1 MQNLI
6 NSLTKSTP
14 KLPDFPSIHRSN
26 STIAPSS
33 LLQSSFFKISGN
45 YTFFIEPKL
54 SSKEKENNSLTQ
66 SNIVIINAFTD
77 FSCKYAIAFS
87 CKWYRIINEKSYIL
101 PINSNTFQLS
111 AFEIGCSLKCEVKSE
126 EDDYKGVAILS
137 IGPINSDEMLRSDVE
152 NIVESSQSKYSVLL
166 VNEIRD
172 LKGKERFVFL
182 VNKENFKLFSMNNT
196 SETRNLIEIQYSIN
210 LPEIEVDYS
219 DSLRITLIFKAD
231 NPDYEKIRGF
241 LSIKDTKEKLRLGIV
256 FENKNIRD
264 VFLMVFRCL
273 SAKKYLINNKIIE
286 EFGDLD
292 KFLNIQQKNKGFNS
306 YSITDILMEIE
317 KLKKKNDQILQE
329 NKELSLETSRSS
341 ENQHK
346 SSIHSVNSKENTIK
360 IIEEKR
366 LLEKKVYELE
376 STIKEMKKPEKLFQ
390 EFDMKQSFLSD
401 ISMIEKFGRDDNITA
416 RDFDLENENSLLKN
430 ENSLLKNENSSLKNE
445 NSSLKNEKRALLEK
459 IQSNN
464 EGFELKMM
472 NEMLK
477 MEVNTYKVQRES
489 QMKEIAHLKETLE
502 RCNAKRNLEGTP
514 QTKNKTNFED
524 LREKVWF

>member
-1 MQNLI
+1 M
-6 NSLTKSTP
+6 
-14 KLPDFPSIHRSN
+14 
-26 STIAPSS
+26 
-33 LLQSSFFKISGN
+33 
-45 YTFFIEPKL
+45 
-54 SSKEKENNSLTQ
+54 
-66 SNIVIINAFTD
+66 
-77 FSCKYAIAFS
+77 
-87 CKWYRIINEKSYIL
+87 

-126 EDDYKGVAILS
+126 EDDYKGVAILG
-137 IGPINSDEMLRSDVE
+137 IGPIIPDEMLRSDVE
-152 NIVESSQSKYSVLL
+152 NILESSQSKYSVLL

-182 VNKENFKLFSMNNT
+182 VNKENLRLFSSNNN
-196 SETRNLIEIQYSIN
+196 SETRNLLEIQYSRYI
-210 LPEIEVDYS
+210 PEIDIDYS

-241 LSIKDTKEKLRLGIV
+241 LSIKETGNFKEKLRLGVV

-273 SAKKYLINNKIIE
+273 AAKKYLINNKIID

-292 KFLNIQQKNKGFNS
+292 KFINIQQNNKSFNS
-306 YSITDILMEIE
+306 YSITDILLEIE

-329 NKELSLETSRSS
+329 NKEHFFETSHFTS
-341 ENQHK
+341 ESQHK
-346 SSIHSVNSKENTIK
+346 NSANSKENTIK

-366 LLEKKVYELE
+366 LLEKKVFELE
-376 STIKEMKKPEKLFQ
+376 ITIKELKKPDKLFQ

-401 ISMIEKFGRDDNITA
+401 ISIIDKFEREDNLIA
-416 RDFDLENENSLLKN
+416 RDFNLEIEI
-430 ENSLLKNENSSLKNE
+430 SSLKNE
-445 NSSLKNEKRALLEK
+445 SLKNEKRGLLEK

-489 QMKEIAHLKETLE
+489 QIKEIAHLKEGIE
-502 RCNAKRNLEGTP
+502 KANVKINLEGTP
-514 QTKNKTNFED
+514 QKNKANFED
-524 LREKVWF
+524 LQEKVFFFIFIFLHLNFSLLIY